1 MSFGYIT
8 PSITKW
14 KLQDFIGTIEEFEDE
29 LCSKVNHNFVIGYN
43 YETIL
48 LHMIGKSILT
58 TKEILTLC
66 AHGYSDGALSLGRN
80 LYEQMIIIN
89 FFEMHKKDEK
99 FAEYVNNFILNYE
112 VQINKYMRSSAKY
125 NPEIDISSYDNE
137 IQTLKNRTSC
147 KFKNDYWWSEC
158 ENFSKLVD
166 VVMDRAKDER
176 THKFLGTQYMRYKR
190 ACVSLHASF
199 LGNSNRI
206 GHDTGVGII
215 DTNPDLNR
223 QGTAL
228 LFAIVSIID
237 IIGKSSVYFEIDSY
251 NYLKT
256 LNQLAVFYQ
265 REENSNSHND

>member
-14 KLQDFIGTIEEFEDE
+14 KLQDFIEVIDEFEDE
-29 LCSKVNHNFVIGYN
+29 LCSKVNYSFVIGYN

-48 LHMIGKSILT
+48 LHIIGKSILT

-80 LYEQMIIIN
+80 LYEQMIIIS

-112 VQINKYMRSSAKY
+112 VQINKYMRNSAKY

-137 IQTLKNRTSC
+137 IQILENRTSR
-147 KFKNDYWWSEC
+147 KFKNEYWWSGYGS
-158 ENFSKLVD
+158 FSDLVD
-166 VVMDRAKDER
+166 VVMKREKDAGV
-176 THKFLGTQYMRYKR
+176 HKFLGTQYMRYKR
-190 ACVSLHASF
+190 ACISLHASF

-228 LFAIVSIID
+228 LFAIASIID
-237 IIGKSSVYFEIDSY
+237 IIGKASVCFEIDSS
-251 NYLKT
+251 NYLKI
-256 LNQLAVFYQ
+256 LNQLAIFYQ
-265 REENSNSHND
+265 REENSNKCND